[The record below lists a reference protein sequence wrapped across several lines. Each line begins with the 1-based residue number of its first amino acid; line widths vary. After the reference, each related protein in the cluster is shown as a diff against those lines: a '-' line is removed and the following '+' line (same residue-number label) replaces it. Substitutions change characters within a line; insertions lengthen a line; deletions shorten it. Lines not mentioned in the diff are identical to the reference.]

1 MKTFLIQPNDS
12 DQRLD
17 RFLKKMLP
25 SLPNSLLYKAIRKK
39 QIKVN
44 RKRCTGETRLQT
56 GDEIAIFLPD
66 DCLQPAAPAAEK
78 KSVQGN
84 AESLSVCYEDAH
96 LLVLYKPI
104 GMLVHSD
111 AGHADHCLVDN
122 LHAYLQ
128 QKGDYHPEQ
137 EQSFAPA
144 ICNRLDRNTEGLVL
158 AAKDAATLRELN
170 RLIRENRIQKTYLCV
185 LTATPPKQTDIL
197 HAYHWKD
204 EKTNTV
210 TISDRPKAGY
220 REIITEYRVLQQQNG
235 LCLAE
240 ITLHTGRT
248 HQIRA
253 HMAHVHAPLA
263 GDSKY
268 GDRRKNE
275 SLHLKHQLLCAY
287 QLQFLSCLSERE
299 NGDCSPAGFC
309 IPILSDIFQQKQ
321 KISKSIHLVLC
332 DSQTGAFL
340 LRCYLIYSLS
350 ILVTIS
356 LTMPGF
362 ALPLDAFIH

>member
-78 KSVQGN
+78 KSVHGN

-204 EKTNTV
+204 AKTNTV
-210 TISDRPKAGY
+210 TIPTIPKQAIGKSS
-220 REIITEYRVLQQQNG
+220 RNIGCCSSKTGFVWQKSPCTPDAPIKSVPIWHISVLRSPEIPNMATAVKMNRYTSNINCFVPISCNS
-235 LCLAE
+235 
-240 ITLHTGRT
+240 
-248 HQIRA
+248 IR
-253 HMAHVHAPLA
+253 
-263 GDSKY
+263 
-268 GDRRKNE
+268 RR
-275 SLHLKHQLLCAY
+275 
-287 QLQFLSCLSERE
+287 
-299 NGDCSPAGFC
+299 
-309 IPILSDIFQQKQ
+309 IP
-321 KISKSIHLVLC
+321 
-332 DSQTGAFL
+332 
-340 LRCYLIYSLS
+340 
-350 ILVTIS
+350 
-356 LTMPGF
+356 
-362 ALPLDAFIH
+362 ALPI

>member
-1 MKTFLIQPNDS
+1 
-12 DQRLD
+12 
-17 RFLKKMLP
+17 
-25 SLPNSLLYKAIRKK
+25 
-39 QIKVN
+39 
-44 RKRCTGETRLQT
+44 
-56 GDEIAIFLPD
+56 
-66 DCLQPAAPAAEK
+66 
-78 KSVQGN
+78 
-84 AESLSVCYEDAH
+84 
-96 LLVLYKPI
+96 
-104 GMLVHSD
+104 MLVHSD

-204 EKTNTV
+204 AKTNTV
-210 TISDRPKAGY
+210 TISDRPKVGY
-220 REIITEYRVLQQQNG
+220 REIITEYRVLQQQNE

-253 HMAHVHAPLA
+253 HMAHIGAPLA
-263 GDSKY
+263 GDYKY
-268 GDRRKNE
+268 GNHRKKE

-287 QLQFLSCLSERE
+287 QLQFHPEADSCLAYL
-299 NGDCSPAGFC
+299 NGKTVTAPLPDFVSRFFPTF
-309 IPILSDIFQQKQ
+309 S
-321 KISKSIHLVLC
+321 SKN
-332 DSQTGAFL
+332 
-340 LRCYLIYSLS
+340 RK
-350 ILVTIS
+350 
-356 LTMPGF
+356 
-362 ALPLDAFIH
+362 

>member
-144 ICNRLDRNTEGLVL
+144 ICNRLDRNTAGLVL

-170 RLIRENRIQKTYLCV
+170 RLIRENRIQKTYLCD

-204 EKTNTV
+204 AKTNTV
-210 TISDRPKAGY
+210 TISDHPKAGY

-253 HMAHVHAPLA
+253 HMAHIHAPLA

-287 QLQFLSCLSERE
+287 QLQFHPEADSCLAYL
-299 NGDCSPAGFC
+299 NGKTVTAPLPDFVSRFFPTF
-309 IPILSDIFQQKQ
+309 S
-321 KISKSIHLVLC
+321 SKN
-332 DSQTGAFL
+332 
-340 LRCYLIYSLS
+340 RK
-350 ILVTIS
+350 
-356 LTMPGF
+356 
-362 ALPLDAFIH
+362 

>member
-1 MKTFLIQPNDS
+1 MP
-12 DQRLD
+12 
-17 RFLKKMLP
+17 
-25 SLPNSLLYKAIRKK
+25 
-39 QIKVN
+39 
-44 RKRCTGETRLQT
+44 
-56 GDEIAIFLPD
+56 IF
-66 DCLQPAAPAAEK
+66 
-78 KSVQGN
+78 
-84 AESLSVCYEDAH
+84 
-96 LLVLYKPI
+96 
-104 GMLVHSD
+104 

-204 EKTNTV
+204 AKTNTV
-210 TISDRPKAGY
+210 TISDHPKAGY

-235 LCLAE
+235 FCLVE

-253 HMAHVHAPLA
+253 HMAHVHTPLA
-263 GDSKY
+263 
-268 GDRRKNE
+268 
-275 SLHLKHQLLCAY
+275 
-287 QLQFLSCLSERE
+287 
-299 NGDCSPAGFC
+299 
-309 IPILSDIFQQKQ
+309 
-321 KISKSIHLVLC
+321 
-332 DSQTGAFL
+332 
-340 LRCYLIYSLS
+340 
-350 ILVTIS
+350 
-356 LTMPGF
+356 
-362 ALPLDAFIH
+362 

>member
-137 EQSFAPA
+137 EQSFA
-144 ICNRLDRNTEGLVL
+144 LHGLF
-158 AAKDAATLRELN
+158 
-170 RLIRENRIQKTYLCV
+170 LCCWGSW
-185 LTATPPKQTDIL
+185 L
-197 HAYHWKD
+197 
-204 EKTNTV
+204 
-210 TISDRPKAGY
+210 
-220 REIITEYRVLQQQNG
+220 
-235 LCLAE
+235 
-240 ITLHTGRT
+240 
-248 HQIRA
+248 
-253 HMAHVHAPLA
+253 
-263 GDSKY
+263 
-268 GDRRKNE
+268 
-275 SLHLKHQLLCAY
+275 
-287 QLQFLSCLSERE
+287 
-299 NGDCSPAGFC
+299 
-309 IPILSDIFQQKQ
+309 
-321 KISKSIHLVLC
+321 
-332 DSQTGAFL
+332 
-340 LRCYLIYSLS
+340 
-350 ILVTIS
+350 
-356 LTMPGF
+356 
-362 ALPLDAFIH
+362 

>member
-17 RFLKKMLP
+17 RFLKKILP

-56 GDEIAIFLPD
+56 GDEITIFLPD

-170 RLIRENRIQKTYLCV
+170 RLIRENRIQHRRSKPTSYTLTTGKMQRPIRLRFPTVQKWAIGKSSRNIGCCSSKTGFVWQKSPCTPDAPIKSVPIWHISV
-185 LTATPPKQTDIL
+185 LRSPEIPNMAT
-197 HAYHWKD
+197 
-204 EKTNTV
+204 TV
-210 TISDRPKAGY
+210 KRNRCTSNINCFVPISC
-220 REIITEYRVLQQQNG
+220 NS
-235 LCLAE
+235 
-240 ITLHTGRT
+240 
-248 HQIRA
+248 IR
-253 HMAHVHAPLA
+253 
-263 GDSKY
+263 
-268 GDRRKNE
+268 RR
-275 SLHLKHQLLCAY
+275 
-287 QLQFLSCLSERE
+287 
-299 NGDCSPAGFC
+299 
-309 IPILSDIFQQKQ
+309 IP
-321 KISKSIHLVLC
+321 
-332 DSQTGAFL
+332 
-340 LRCYLIYSLS
+340 
-350 ILVTIS
+350 
-356 LTMPGF
+356 
-362 ALPLDAFIH
+362 ALPI

>member
-122 LHAYLQ
+122 YTPTYSRKATTI
-128 QKGDYHPEQ
+128 P
-137 EQSFAPA
+137 
-144 ICNRLDRNTEGLVL
+144 NRSR
-158 AAKDAATLRELN
+158 
-170 RLIRENRIQKTYLCV
+170 
-185 LTATPPKQTDIL
+185 
-197 HAYHWKD
+197 
-204 EKTNTV
+204 
-210 TISDRPKAGY
+210 
-220 REIITEYRVLQQQNG
+220 
-235 LCLAE
+235 
-240 ITLHTGRT
+240 
-248 HQIRA
+248 
-253 HMAHVHAPLA
+253 
-263 GDSKY
+263 
-268 GDRRKNE
+268 
-275 SLHLKHQLLCAY
+275 
-287 QLQFLSCLSERE
+287 
-299 NGDCSPAGFC
+299 
-309 IPILSDIFQQKQ
+309 
-321 KISKSIHLVLC
+321 
-332 DSQTGAFL
+332 
-340 LRCYLIYSLS
+340 
-350 ILVTIS
+350 
-356 LTMPGF
+356 
-362 ALPLDAFIH
+362 ALPLPSATA

>member
-84 AESLSVCYEDAH
+84 AESLSICYEDAH

-158 AAKDAATLRELN
+158 AAKEAATLRELN

-210 TISDRPKAGY
+210 TISDHPKAGY

-263 GDSKY
+263 
-268 GDRRKNE
+268 
-275 SLHLKHQLLCAY
+275 
-287 QLQFLSCLSERE
+287 
-299 NGDCSPAGFC
+299 
-309 IPILSDIFQQKQ
+309 
-321 KISKSIHLVLC
+321 
-332 DSQTGAFL
+332 
-340 LRCYLIYSLS
+340 SLS
-350 ILVTIS
+350 K
-356 LTMPGF
+356 P
-362 ALPLDAFIH
+362 